1 VFEIRMDGENRYTII
16 YIGEK
21 KGFDRVLPKGRYR
34 SFLSIQFYIIIIILF
49 CVFFFFLSHAVPGTS
64 KGYRT
69 SFIDCNTFILYCVR
83 GFPLRDR
90 NYSFRGWTSGP
101 LFLTV
106 DGLRTPR
113 EEPLWPKFR
122 EIHILCAR
130 NNNTKN
136 NIYLRCVVGSTKAQR
151 PIRTGY
157 PTVFGYAYLLC
168 PLRSLLAIGN
178 VIVYV

>member
-1 VFEIRMDGENRYTII
+1 M
-16 YIGEK
+16 
-21 KGFDRVLPKGRYR
+21 PKGRYR

-49 CVFFFFLSHAVPGTS
+49 CIFLSHAVHGTS

-83 GFPLRDR
+83 GFPRWDR

-122 EIHILCAR
+122 EIHIYAQ

-136 NIYLRCVVGSTKAQR
+136 NICSVVGSTKAQR

-178 VIVYV
+178 VIVNVYIFSSRLKQSLIIIILYNT